1 VFFKSAIRAAVRRW
15 PLAAA
20 VAGGVFLLGLLALPR
35 PFSYTA
41 RARIVPVAD
50 RWSPARL
57 QGFALGAPVLDHAAR
72 SLGYEDGSELR
83 PGLTA
88 RLDADSVLLL
98 FTAATASR
106 AVERV
111 NAIGKSVELLSSGAR
126 RADNDAALKRLDEA
140 LADRRRE
147 MDRVAPRESAADRA
161 ARERISAVESAFES
175 GRVELASSAARID
188 ALTRMIEKN
197 ETGPAAP
204 VATAESDRLSAD
216 LELAHRRLQ
225 ELRAAYPEDWPP
237 VARAAADVEDLR
249 IRRAAAANRETLV
262 ARFAPVRA
270 AIEELRTLTARR
282 DQLTRDLASREE
294 ELRRLRERPLPALA
308 PDDSSAQVR
317 ARQDAIAASIRE
329 LESLRTRTALERA
342 GGSEVVQRFES
353 TGSASFSGGG
363 LAILLL
369 VSIVAGLLPAWMIEH
384 LGPAIRTE
392 QDIRRYVNLPLL
404 SVIPDE
410 KDPARRI
417 LPAAGPEVTEAFNT
431 LAALMEARTVEDGSR
446 LFAVTSSVPSE
457 GKSTVACNAAVAL
470 ARAGSRVLLVDADLR
485 RGTQHKLFSVSN
497 EPGLSSYLQG
507 GTDTVDSMVSA
518 TDVDNLT
525 LMPSGAPMQ
534 NPIPFLHAERFHAL
548 LRDLRGWYEYIIL
561 DLPPVRSAA
570 DALIVAPLA
579 DAVIL
584 VAASGQT
591 RKDDVT
597 TTKRM
602 IRSVRSKLC
611 GCVLTKSSVRGGG
624 YYYYPSA
631 VPADATE

>member
-1 VFFKSAIRAAVRRW
+1 
-15 PLAAA
+15 
-20 VAGGVFLLGLLALPR
+20 
-35 PFSYTA
+35 
-41 RARIVPVAD
+41 
-50 RWSPARL
+50 
-57 QGFALGAPVLDHAAR
+57 
-72 SLGYEDGSELR
+72 
-83 PGLTA
+83 
-88 RLDADSVLLL
+88 
-98 FTAATASR
+98 
-106 AVERV
+106 
-111 NAIGKSVELLSSGAR
+111 
-126 RADNDAALKRLDEA
+126 
-140 LADRRRE
+140 
-147 MDRVAPRESAADRA
+147 
-161 ARERISAVESAFES
+161 
-175 GRVELASSAARID
+175 
-188 ALTRMIEKN
+188 
-197 ETGPAAP
+197 
-204 VATAESDRLSAD
+204 
-216 LELAHRRLQ
+216 
-225 ELRAAYPEDWPP
+225 
-237 VARAAADVEDLR
+237 
-249 IRRAAAANRETLV
+249 
-262 ARFAPVRA
+262 
-270 AIEELRTLTARR
+270 
-282 DQLTRDLASREE
+282 
-294 ELRRLRERPLPALA
+294 LPAVA
-308 PDDSSAQVR
+308 PDDASPQVR

-329 LESLRTRTALERA
+329 LESLRTRIALERA
-342 GGSEVVQRFES
+342 GGSDVVQRFES
-353 TGSASFSGGG
+353 TGSASFSGGT

-369 VSIVAGLLPAWMIEH
+369 VSLVAGLLPAWMIEH

-404 SVIPDE
+404 SVIPEE
-410 KDPARRI
+410 KDPAQRI

-548 LRDLRGWYEYIIL
+548 LRDLRGWYEYIII

-611 GCVLTKSSVRGGG
+611 GCVLTKSKVRGGG

-631 VPADATE
+631 VPADVAE